1 MMKEI
6 CQHNECTGC
15 SACVNVCG
23 KNAIFYCEDKIGFR
37 YPVVNLDLCI
47 DCGLC
52 QKVCPNNVEVDKS
65 EPTLCFVGHATDRS
79 EQETSSSGGIASLLS
94 RTIIRQGGVVYG
106 CTARDISH
114 VQHIR
119 VNNDDDLFLLKG
131 SKYVQSDLGDC
142 YKRIKVDLH
151 SNLQVIFIGTPCQI
165 AGLRTYLRK
174 DYENL
179 VTIDFVCHGVPSQI
193 ILNESLRTKTNENL
207 RECTLSF
214 RRKIKNGKK
223 IDSKFG
229 LFLDNKKGQSV
240 YNGMHP
246 KDMYIAG
253 FLSALYYRESCYQ
266 CKYATSERVSDITV
280 GDYADRDSEYSQLS
294 GSDFLLSMITLNTQK
309 GEKLFADL
317 NETVEIAP
325 IEYSKLVAVQGQ
337 LRMPMKRHPNR
348 DKFSDLFQ
356 NADFEKD
363 VKLLI
368 SNDLKRIAKITRK
381 TRIREI
387 LFHIPFMKHY
397 LNQRNK

>member
-1 MMKEI
+1 M
-6 CQHNECTGC
+6 
-15 SACVNVCG
+15 
-23 KNAIFYCEDKIGFR
+23 
-37 YPVVNLDLCI
+37 
-47 DCGLC
+47 
-52 QKVCPNNVEVDKS
+52 
-65 EPTLCFVGHATDRS
+65 
-79 EQETSSSGGIASLLS
+79 
-94 RTIIRQGGVVYG
+94 
-106 CTARDISH
+106 
-114 VQHIR
+114 
-119 VNNDDDLFLLKG
+119 
-131 SKYVQSDLGDC
+131 
-142 YKRIKVDLH
+142 
-151 SNLQVIFIGTPCQI
+151 
-165 AGLRTYLRK
+165 RK

-223 IDSKFG
+223 IDSKYG

>member
-1 MMKEI
+1 M
-6 CQHNECTGC
+6 
-15 SACVNVCG
+15 
-23 KNAIFYCEDKIGFR
+23 
-37 YPVVNLDLCI
+37 
-47 DCGLC
+47 
-52 QKVCPNNVEVDKS
+52 
-65 EPTLCFVGHATDRS
+65 FVGHATDRS

-223 IDSKFG
+223 IDSKYG

>member
-223 IDSKFG
+223 IDSKYG
-229 LFLDNKKGQSV
+229 LFLDNKKDNLCIMECIQRICISLV
-240 YNGMHP
+240 FYRHCT
-246 KDMYIAG
+246 IANHVT
-253 FLSALYYRESCYQ
+253 SANMQPPRELAILLWEIMQTGIANTANYLEVIFCYQ
-266 CKYATSERVSDITV
+266 
-280 GDYADRDSEYSQLS
+280 
-294 GSDFLLSMITLNTQK
+294 
-309 GEKLFADL
+309 
-317 NETVEIAP
+317 
-325 IEYSKLVAVQGQ
+325 
-337 LRMPMKRHPNR
+337 
-348 DKFSDLFQ
+348 
-356 NADFEKD
+356 
-363 VKLLI
+363 
-368 SNDLKRIAKITRK
+368 
-381 TRIREI
+381 
-387 LFHIPFMKHY
+387 
-397 LNQRNK
+397 